1 MPLFVV
7 QHEHLPE
14 RCPAAFESGS
24 ALLAHISAATAA
36 RYGVAIQAEA
46 VLDGEHRL
54 LLVLEA
60 ASREQVERYVR
71 FFQRFGSVEVWAA
84 SCSELAVARG
94 GCRAGHTVDAS
105 AQQLESTRGGDG

>member
-71 FFQRFGSVEVWAA
+71 FFGSKRVVTYDTQATTGQRAA
-84 SCSELAVARG
+84 
-94 GCRAGHTVDAS
+94 
-105 AQQLESTRGGDG
+105 